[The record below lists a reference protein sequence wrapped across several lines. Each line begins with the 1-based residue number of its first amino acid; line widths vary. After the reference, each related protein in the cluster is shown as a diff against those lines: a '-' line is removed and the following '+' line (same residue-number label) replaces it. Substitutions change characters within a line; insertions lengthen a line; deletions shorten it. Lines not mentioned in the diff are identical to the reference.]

1 MNDKLVMIDI
11 SEIYPNKD
19 NPRKDIG
26 DIKELTKSIKK
37 NGLMQNLTV
46 VPGHWENE
54 LAYTNGYT
62 LLIGHRRYAA
72 AKAAGLTEVPCRI
85 ISGMDK
91 KAQVSTMLEENMQR
105 ADLTVYEQAEGFQ
118 MVMDLGY
125 TEKDLVSKTGFSE
138 STIKRRLNIAKLD
151 KELLKEKNEDEAFQ
165 LSLTDLYKLEQIKSI
180 DKRNEVLSKA
190 KTAKDIDWLVKST
203 VDEEKRADRYSA
215 FEALFQNT
223 GIEEAPENIQKSY
236 WNEFDVVATFS
247 LNEVH
252 TEGEVLA
259 KVTDDSMYFRSYN
272 YVYLIKPKEKTEDED
287 IDVAIDEDED
297 KKRIAANAG
306 FMGQIVESCLTRLRR
321 LVEEIIGGYINDVK
335 PDEELY
341 EKILGL
347 SVYFPLEISEQR
359 MITYL
364 ADDYY
369 YSLEE
374 EQKESFRQE
383 IRAMPIHHRILF
395 PLASKA
401 DIFHDIADYNNHYDD
416 ECATKLKNIFDIFSL
431 WGWQLTEEEE
441 ELLDGTS
448 ELFEKDE
455 EEEVIANPY
464 QKGDADE

>member
-91 KAQVSTMLEENMQR
+91 KEQVSTMLEENMQR
-105 ADLTVYEQAEGFQ
+105 ADLTAFEQAEGFQ

-125 TEKDLVSKTGFSE
+125 TEKDLVTKTGFSE
-138 STIKRRLNIAKLD
+138 TTIKRRLNIAKLD

-190 KTAKDIDWLVKST
+190 KTANDIDWLVRST
-203 VDEEKRADRYSA
+203 VDEEKRENRYEA
-215 FEALFQNT
+215 FKVVLKEA
-223 GIEEAPENIQKSY
+223 GIEEAPEDIQRNY
-236 WNEFDVVATFS
+236 WGKYDYVTFY
-247 LNEVH
+247 LNEEH
-252 TEGEVLA
+252 TKDEVLA

-272 YVYLIKPKEKTEDED
+272 HVYIIKPKEKTEDED
-287 IDVAIDEDED
+287 IDAMIDEDED
-297 KKRIAANAG
+297 YERITANFG
-306 FMGQIVESCLTRLRR
+306 LMKQIVESCLTRLRR
-321 LVEEIIGGYINDVK
+321 LVEEIIGGDINDVK
-335 PDEELY
+335 PDKELY
-341 EKILGL
+341 ERILGL
-347 SVYFPLEISEQR
+347 SIYFPLEISEQK
-359 MITYL
+359 MITYF
-364 ADDYY
+364 ADEYY
-369 YSLEE
+369 YSMEE
-374 EQKESFRQE
+374 EQKESFRQK
-383 IRAMPIHHRILF
+383 IREMPIHHRILF

-401 DIFHDIADYNNHYDD
+401 DIFYDIADYDNHYDD
-416 ECATKLKNIFDIFSL
+416 KCATKLKGIFDIFSL

-455 EEEVIANPY
+455 ERNEEE
-464 QKGDADE
+464 K

>member
-91 KAQVSTMLEENMQR
+91 KEQVSTMLEENMQR
-105 ADLTVYEQAEGFQ
+105 ADLTAFEQAEGFQ

-125 TEKDLVSKTGFSE
+125 TEKDLVTKTGFSE
-138 STIKRRLNIAKLD
+138 TTIKRRLNIAKLD

-190 KTAKDIDWLVKST
+190 KTANDIDWLVRST
-203 VDEEKRADRYSA
+203 VDEEKRENRYEA
-215 FEALFQNT
+215 FKVVLKEA
-223 GIEEAPENIQKSY
+223 GIEEAPEDIQRNY
-236 WNEFDVVATFS
+236 WGKYDYVTFY
-247 LNEVH
+247 LNEEH
-252 TEGEVLA
+252 TKDEVLA

-272 YVYLIKPKEKTEDED
+272 HVYIIKPKEKTEDED
-287 IDVAIDEDED
+287 IDAMIDEDED
-297 KKRIAANAG
+297 YERITANFG
-306 FMGQIVESCLTRLRR
+306 LMKQIVESCLTRLRR
-321 LVEEIIGGYINDVK
+321 LVEEIIDGHINDVK
-335 PDEELY
+335 PDKELY

-347 SVYFPLEISEQR
+347 SIYFPLEISEQR
-359 MITYL
+359 MITYF
-364 ADDYY
+364 ADNYY
-369 YSLEE
+369 YSIEE
-374 EQKESFRQE
+374 EQRENFRQK

-401 DIFHDIADYNNHYDD
+401 DIFYDIADYNNHYDD
-416 ECATKLKNIFDIFSL
+416 KCATKLKGIFDIFSL

-441 ELLDGTS
+441 KLLDGTS

-455 EEEVIANPY
+455 EKNEEE
-464 QKGDADE
+464 K

>member
-91 KAQVSTMLEENMQR
+91 KEQVSTMLEENMQR
-105 ADLTVYEQAEGFQ
+105 ADLTAFEQAEGFQ

-125 TEKDLVSKTGFSE
+125 TEKDLVTKTGFSE
-138 STIKRRLNIAKLD
+138 TTIKRRLNIAKLD

-190 KTAKDIDWLVKST
+190 KTANDIDWLVRST
-203 VDEEKRADRYSA
+203 VDEEKRENRYEA
-215 FEALFQNT
+215 FKVVLKEA
-223 GIEEAPENIQKSY
+223 GIEEAPEDIQRNY
-236 WNEFDVVATFS
+236 WGKYDYVTFY
-247 LNEVH
+247 LNEEH
-252 TEGEVLA
+252 TKDEVLA

-272 YVYLIKPKEKTEDED
+272 HVYIIKPKEKTEDED
-287 IDVAIDEDED
+287 IDAMIDEDED
-297 KKRIAANAG
+297 YERITANFG
-306 FMGQIVESCLTRLRR
+306 LMKQIVESCLTRLRR
-321 LVEEIIGGYINDVK
+321 LVEEIIDGHINDVK
-335 PDEELY
+335 PDKELY

-347 SVYFPLEISEQR
+347 SIYFPLEISEQR
-359 MITYL
+359 MITYF
-364 ADDYY
+364 ADNYY
-369 YSLEE
+369 YNIEE
-374 EQKESFRQE
+374 EQRENFRQK
-383 IRAMPIHHRILF
+383 IRTMPIHHRILF

-401 DIFHDIADYNNHYDD
+401 DIFYDIADYNNHYDD
-416 ECATKLKNIFDIFSL
+416 KCATKLKGIFDIFSL

-441 ELLDGTS
+441 KLLDGTS

-455 EEEVIANPY
+455 EKNEEE
-464 QKGDADE
+464 K

>member
-1 MNDKLVMIDI
+1 MNEKLVMIDI

-91 KAQVSTMLEENMQR
+91 KEQVSTMLEENMQR
-105 ADLTVYEQAEGFQ
+105 ADLTAYEQAEGFQ

-125 TEKDLVSKTGFSE
+125 TEKDLVTKTGFSE
-138 STIKRRLNIAKLD
+138 KTIKHRLNIAKLD

-190 KTAKDIDWLVKST
+190 KTARDIDWLVKST
-203 VDEEKRADRYSA
+203 VDEEKRTDRYEA
-215 FEALFQNT
+215 FKVIFKEA
-223 GIEEAPENIQKSY
+223 GIEEAPLDIQRSY
-236 WNEFDVVATFS
+236 WGKYESVFFTLD
-247 LNEVH
+247 EVH
-252 TEGEVLA
+252 TKDEVLDKA
-259 KVTDDSMYFRSYN
+259 TDDSMYFRSHN
-272 YVYLIKPKEKTEDED
+272 WVYLIKPKEKAEDED
-287 IDVAIDEDED
+287 IDAAIDEDED
-297 KKRIAANAG
+297 DERIIANARH
-306 FMGQIVESCLTRLRR
+306 MEQIVESCLIRLRR
-321 LVEEIIGGYINDVK
+321 LVEEIIGGDINDVM
-335 PDEELY
+335 PDKELY

-347 SVYFPLEISEQR
+347 SIYFALEISESK
-359 MITYL
+359 MISYL
-364 ADDYY
+364 ADDYWY
-369 YSLEE
+369 NIEE
-374 EQKESFRQE
+374 EQRESFRQK
-383 IRAMPIHHRILF
+383 IREMPIHHRILL

-401 DIFHDIADYNNHYDD
+401 DIFENIADYYNRYDG
-416 ECATKLKNIFDIFSL
+416 ECATKIKGIFGIFGL

-455 EEEVIANPY
+455 ERNEE
-464 QKGDADE
+464 EE

>member
-1 MNDKLVMIDI
+1 MNEKLVMIDI

-26 DIKELTKSIKK
+26 DIEELTKSIEK

-91 KAQVSTMLEENMQR
+91 REQVSIMLEENMQR
-105 ADLTVYEQAEGFQ
+105 TDLTAYEQAEGFQ

-125 TEKDLVSKTGFSE
+125 TEKDLATKTGFSE

-190 KTAKDIDWLVKST
+190 KTAKDIDWLVRST
-203 VDEEKRADRYSA
+203 VDEEKREDRYSA
-215 FEALFQNT
+215 FEVLFQNR
-223 GIEEAPENIQKSY
+223 GIKEAPENIQKSY
-236 WNEFDVVATFS
+236 WGKFDTVATFY
-247 LNEVH
+247 LDEEH
-252 TEGEVLA
+252 TKDEVLA

-272 YVYLIKPKEKTEDED
+272 HVYLIKPKEKTEDED
-287 IDVAIDEDED
+287 IDSMIDEDED
-297 KKRIAANAG
+297 DERIIANAEH
-306 FMGQIVESCLTRLRR
+306 MEQIVESCLTRLRR
-321 LVEEIIGGYINDVK
+321 LVEEIIGGNINDVK
-335 PDEELY
+335 PDKELY

-347 SVYFPLEISEQR
+347 SIYFALEINEGK
-359 MITYL
+359 MISYL
-364 ADDYY
+364 ADGEYY
-369 YSLEE
+369 YSIEE
-374 EQKESFRQE
+374 EQRENFRQK
-383 IRAMPIHHRILF
+383 IRAMPIHHRILL

-401 DIFHDIADYNNHYDD
+401 DIFTNIMDYYNRYDD
-416 ECATKLKNIFDIFSL
+416 ECATKLKGIFDIFSL

-455 EEEVIANPY
+455 EKNEEE
-464 QKGDADE
+464 K

>member
-91 KAQVSTMLEENMQR
+91 KEQVSTMLEENMQR
-105 ADLTVYEQAEGFQ
+105 ADLTAFEQAEGFQ

-125 TEKDLVSKTGFSE
+125 TEKDLVTKTGFSE
-138 STIKRRLNIAKLD
+138 TTIKRRLNIAKLD

-190 KTAKDIDWLVKST
+190 KTANDIDWLVRST
-203 VDEEKRADRYSA
+203 VDEEKRENRYEA
-215 FEALFQNT
+215 FKVVLKEA
-223 GIEEAPENIQKSY
+223 GIEEAPEDIQRNY
-236 WNEFDVVATFS
+236 WGKYDYVTFY
-247 LNEVH
+247 LNEEH
-252 TEGEVLA
+252 TKDEVLA

-272 YVYLIKPKEKTEDED
+272 HVYIIKPKEKTEDED
-287 IDVAIDEDED
+287 IDAMIDEDED
-297 KKRIAANAG
+297 YERITANFG
-306 FMGQIVESCLTRLRR
+306 LMKQIVESCLTRLRR
-321 LVEEIIGGYINDVK
+321 LVEEIIDGHINDVK
-335 PDEELY
+335 PDKELY

-347 SVYFPLEISEQR
+347 SIYFPLEISEQR
-359 MITYL
+359 MITYF
-364 ADDYY
+364 ADNYY
-369 YSLEE
+369 YNIEE
-374 EQKESFRQE
+374 EQRENFRQK

-401 DIFHDIADYNNHYDD
+401 DIFYDIADYNNHYDD
-416 ECATKLKNIFDIFSL
+416 KCATKLKGIFDIFSL

-441 ELLDGTS
+441 KLLDGTS

-455 EEEVIANPY
+455 EKNEEE
-464 QKGDADE
+464 K